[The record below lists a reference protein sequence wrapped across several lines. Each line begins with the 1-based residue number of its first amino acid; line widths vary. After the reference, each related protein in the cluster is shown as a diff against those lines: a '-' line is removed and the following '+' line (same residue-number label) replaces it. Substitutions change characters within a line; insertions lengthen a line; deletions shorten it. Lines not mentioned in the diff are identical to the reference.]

1 MSDFYNTPGSDDH
14 NNDYYVAP
22 RVNMKKPI
30 VTYFLIAVNVL
41 VYVAMT
47 ILQYAFHLDQNLL
60 LFVFGAKVNA
70 LIDAGQV
77 WRLISCMFLH
87 SGIAHLLC
95 NCYAIYIYGPIVER
109 LYGRWRFILIYFISG
124 LSGSILSYAF
134 SPIASVGASGAI
146 FGLIGC
152 MFYFRERHP
161 EIFKRIFGRTLFI
174 VLGINL
180 ILGFIQTGIDIYGH
194 IGGFLGGFISSWGI
208 GLLGEKVKISK
219 RAAVFIILLMIL
231 TGCVALGRF
240 LSNY

>member
-1 MSDFYNTPGSDDH
+1 MSDF
-14 NNDYYVAP
+14 NNPQGGNDQGGVFYTAP
-22 RVNMKKPI
+22 RVNMRRPI
-30 VTYFLIAVNVL
+30 VTYVLIAVNVL
-41 VYVAMT
+41 VYAVMT
-47 ILQYAFHLDQNLL
+47 VLQYVFHVDQNIL
-60 LFVFGAKVNA
+60 LFIFGAKVNA

-134 SPIASVGASGAI
+134 SPAPSVGASGAI

-152 MFYFRERHP
+152 MLYFRERHP
-161 EIFKRIFGRTLFI
+161 EIFKRIFGKTLFI

-180 ILGFIQTGIDIYGH
+180 ILGFIQTGIDNFGH

-208 GLLGEKVKISK
+208 GLLGEKVKASK
-219 RAAVFIILLMIL
+219 RSAVFIILLMIL

-240 LSNY
+240 LGN